1 MRPIHL
7 RATLPDLDSTPP
19 FQGREQHEQTAHS
32 IALVFVVVG
41 RHRAGRCG
49 TGHSRLLDPRSGSG
63 AGSAVCSSHP
73 CTPELRSHHTAVGRL
88 PARLPSRTQTPRS
101 DRVGCTNSA
110 SATACPVAERGL
122 EFVFLR
128 TWRTVSV
135 LMVSTI
141 SHSTNW
147 SANSF
152 RVQPARPSG
161 GSPQAI
167 AINRASPS
175 PSSVF

>member
-1 MRPIHL
+1 MRPVHL
-7 RATLPDLDSTPP
+7 RATLPDLDSTLP

-63 AGSAVCSSHP
+63 AGSAACSSHP
-73 CTPELRSHHTAVGRL
+73 CTPEPHSRHTNAGKYR
-88 PARLPSRTQTPRS
+88 ARLPLRTQTRRS
-101 DRVGCTNSA
+101 VRAGCTNSA

-122 EFVFLR
+122 EFVFLS

-152 RVQPARPSG
+152 RVQLARPSG

-167 AINRASPS
+167 AINRASRS
-175 PSSVF
+175 PSSIF